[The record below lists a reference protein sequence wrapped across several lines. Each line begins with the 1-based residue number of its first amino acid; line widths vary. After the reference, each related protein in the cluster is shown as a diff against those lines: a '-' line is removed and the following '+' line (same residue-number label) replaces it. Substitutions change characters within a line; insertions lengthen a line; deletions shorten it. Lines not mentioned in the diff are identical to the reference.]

1 MILGILHGLYGSLM
15 IHLEKLVSIA
25 CACSNYTL
33 LSYVIFFLPALDMTP
48 ILLNCCRK
56 GDYYRYLAEFSTG
69 TEKKA
74 AADQSLM
81 AYQVQNVPRI
91 LHGL

>member
-81 AYQVQNVPRI
+81 AYQVQNLSRI
-91 LHGL
+91 LHRL